1 MTGLVASP
9 KALEVPVARPPEP
22 LEASLR
28 MGMGQEGR
36 RGLSPSQLHRVRD
49 SGALAGVYENRHGV

>member
-9 KALEVPVARPPEP
+9 EALEVPVAHPPEP

-36 RGLSPSQLHRVRD
+36 GGLSPSQLHRVRD
-49 SGALAGVYENRHGV
+49 SGSSCGGQ